1 MSRPV
6 SVLVNRSDISLN
18 DLKKLYKK
26 TRDLDIG
33 LRILAIMNMIKLKN
47 AETIANFLQVDADTI
62 RRWVYEFNTKGL
74 ASFEKKKTLPNP
86 ADV

>member
-1 MSRPV
+1 MGRPV

-18 DLKKLYKK
+18 DLKKIYKK
-26 TRDLDIG
+26 THDLDNG

-47 AETIANFLQVDADTI
+47 AETVADFLQVEADTI

-74 ASFEKKKTLPNP
+74 ASFEKKKPRPDP
-86 ADV
+86 AVG